1 MLNQL
6 TDWIN
11 GYVRAWNTND
21 PADIGA
27 LFTGDAEYYT
37 APYRPPWRGR
47 DQIVRDWLARADQ
60 PGETSF
66 EWRPVV
72 VTEDVSVVEGI
83 TRYPKETFRNLWV
96 IRLDG
101 DGRCREFTEWWMEEP
116 RRKPSQ

>member
-6 TDWIN
+6 TNWIN

-37 APYRPPWRGR
+37 TPYRPPWRGR
-47 DQIVRDWLARADQ
+47 DQIIRDWLDRADR
-60 PGETSF
+60 PGETNF

-72 VTEDVSVVEGI
+72 VTA
-83 TRYPKETFRNLWV
+83 
-96 IRLDG
+96 
-101 DGRCREFTEWWMEEP
+101 
-116 RRKPSQ
+116 